1 LVSAGGLKRVAVA
14 KCTNNSEIGSANM
27 KELEKNVLIQG
38 ACNNVV
44 PKLVAEDLPLFE
56 SLLKAIFPGSK
67 ITELEVSEKRKE
79 KPQI

>member
-1 LVSAGGLKRVAVA
+1 MA